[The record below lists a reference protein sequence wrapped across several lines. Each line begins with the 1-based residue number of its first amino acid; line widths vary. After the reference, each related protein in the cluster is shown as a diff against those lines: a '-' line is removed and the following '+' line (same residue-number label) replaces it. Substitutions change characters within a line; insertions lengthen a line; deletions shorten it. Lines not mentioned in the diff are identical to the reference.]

1 MPVTFSKLAY
11 HSNWPGVCAPIST
24 KKSELQPINTSV
36 PVPFEAMPASNSVIR
51 SQALRPMEQTALW
64 TFGSAL
70 TLIKEE
76 PLLHI
81 LDALDEF
88 LLHLREEILLAD
100 PFAGEKK
107 LLEKVN
113 DITLRGVL
121 FANVLQNI
129 EVSNK
134 LAKLLKVDP
143 KEALRVV
150 VQTQLRIPELE
161 DVKGSLSL
169 LSSRIRDDRDKARE
183 NDRITVYASM
193 LLREKRTVLRIA
205 RECLNRRF
213 NESATSTIRNLGRSL
228 VLDSKYAALTIDTLS
243 RAASAIVLGSY
254 KTGIDALDDVIY
266 TETLLFMLELL
277 SLLCEIFVSH
287 VGAGCV
293 TKWFEFMDETNFM
306 VSLGSFVSNREC
318 FVLLQS
324 LATIVSLQ
332 VLNVESPMEINDQS
346 YINDGKAFKLINDII
361 STRNINSIV
370 NYAWLIILYKKAIV
384 VEELLDALAPF
395 TKEISLAEINTSIA
409 FFTETLELSN
419 VFQDI
424 IKINSFL
431 HFDEIFSVVL
441 ASLLM
446 VALPL
451 MPMNVE
457 TATCVQQVLS
467 QAPPPVVERFYEN
480 SEVAK
485 AIVLARAKFP
495 VSISPYLKLASIN
508 GSFAFSEFRELKSY
522 MSVFD
527 KEAFGRVCDIDSE
540 NTDLMKL
547 SEMVDLYPPYEV
559 NNKLSLLLG
568 LNTKAKVIPSSEDGK
583 VLVTFLYKFSGWA
596 FLGRVVQ
603 NISKTF
609 DIYDEQK
616 MLVLNDM
623 LHLLVQTSTQVSP
636 DDLPLALEAMSA
648 YTDDSDIL
656 EILFRLLEQGLH
668 NRDTEI
674 LTKVMKVLTNLLPLH
689 AGRIWPHLSKSSLLP
704 NGGKEPFMSIMFGS
718 IETVRGNYEFT
729 VALTKFIGALAH
741 NCLANKHDYSDV
753 LKGEVL
759 SVMVEHAIVLFE
771 SFINCNFNDGL
782 QKLELG
788 ILLLDVFT
796 KIITTVFDTNW
807 GNSRDNEPAKEFVV
821 SAKKIL
827 DAFLSPADESA
838 RAPIPIYK
846 MVSSV
851 ASSLNYY
858 DFRDVTGFYSKHWVK
873 SALIFSKELIRRRSL
888 ITSKPS
894 QFEKQMFAQLQNLVK
909 IYSRG
914 SFRKPVL
921 DLITALTSGVWEGEQ
936 MPSMLSHLGREYSRI
951 FLHSLASDLKNSFDD
966 YGIRISVYDLLCS
979 ILEAS
984 QEGLSVLFIS
994 GRDVFRGSKSD
1005 QPLTISLLTVLK
1017 KNVNEIKYYPP
1028 SVTVHLL
1035 DAISLAFNSWTITNE
1050 DNSDEHFVKEMLKLL
1065 DDGVDGSLKTSQELI
1080 AASYRNKVLSKSAEI
1095 LSLVLFT
1102 TKNEKI
1108 KSLIVDFL
1116 YTDTFVEKVPRY
1128 LSPVLSK
1135 GPTILSISQSFEEQ
1149 FPKNKLSQFATS
1161 VRTRNRFNANA
1172 MYEMDMMETLFQ
1184 SNPEWASIR
1193 GQIEDWSAR
1202 VQNYYSQVAIAKS
1215 LGALITA
1222 LCRRLPSKE
1231 LTSYVRLVPEIL
1243 TINIVEE
1250 PYILATALQLRLER
1264 VELSFLLSQTNGSV
1278 DKTEKDTKVALSI
1291 IEKASTMLN
1300 AASDLDSS
1308 TLLTHRALLR
1318 LAHIAL
1324 STLKDDHELIISKF
1338 SVLLDFFNRVVS
1350 QGSRLIITQLQN
1362 DVYLSRTDKNHKSQ
1376 DLGELLNDLRL
1387 VISIFKCYVSF
1398 NIPDS
1403 LQCELAN
1410 SLTNSKTV
1418 DNFLS
1423 LYSFSHLITV
1433 NEEPIFSHL
1442 TLMFMQLL
1450 LSVEVFAEKFINRNL
1465 FMVIRESVIS
1475 QPLREGGIT
1484 VENSPQLHRNWTTG
1498 ILPII
1503 SATLLGPGKK
1513 SEVFNT
1519 IRSFGRQI
1527 LFCVE
1532 SWAKDSLSLRV
1543 SSAATWETTQILY
1556 LYLILSEI
1564 AKAENIAS
1572 ENLTSV
1578 DMAIL
1583 PGLETPQKRE
1593 DLMDYISNLLKH
1605 PKFLSSI
1612 IVPST
1617 PEEAKIL
1624 SSHGQAH
1631 DEFVKG
1637 IILEIFEL
1645 KDYFN

>member
-1 MPVTFSKLAY
+1 MEKKRVATINNKD
-11 HSNWPGVCAPIST
+11 ST
-24 KKSELQPINTSV
+24 
-36 PVPFEAMPASNSVIR
+36 PFEAMPASNSVSR

-88 LLHLREEILLAD
+88 LLHLREVILLANPLTGGSKD
-100 PFAGEKK
+100 
-107 LLEKVN
+107 LEKVK

-121 FANVLQNI
+121 FADVLKNI
-129 EVSNK
+129 DIANK
-134 LAKLLKVDP
+134 LARLLKVDP

-150 VQTQLRIPELE
+150 TQTQMRIPEFE

-169 LSSRIRDDRDKARE
+169 LNSRIRDEKDEARKNDK
-183 NDRITVYASM
+183 ITIYASM
-193 LLREKRTVLRIA
+193 LLKEKRTVLRIA

-213 NESATSTIRNLGRSL
+213 NENTTSTIRNLGRSL
-228 VLDSKYAALTIDTLS
+228 VLDSKYAELTIDTLS
-243 RAASAIVLGSY
+243 EAAISITSGAY
-254 KTGIDALDDVIY
+254 KTGVDTLDEIIY
-266 TETLLFMLELL
+266 TETLLFMLEQL
-277 SLLCEIFVSH
+277 SLLCEIFVSAI
-287 VGAGCV
+287 GTRSV

-306 VSLGSFVSNREC
+306 VDLGSYVSNREC

-324 LATIVSLQ
+324 LATVVSLQ
-332 VLNVESPMEINDQS
+332 VLDIENPFETNDPS
-346 YINDGKAFKLINDII
+346 YVNDGKAFKLINDII
-361 STRNINSIV
+361 STRSINSIV

-384 VEELLDALAPF
+384 VEEFSDSLSAF
-395 TKEISLAEINTSIA
+395 TKEISLAEINTSIT
-409 FFTETLELSN
+409 FFTETLELSS

-424 IKINSFL
+424 MKTNSFL
-431 HFDEIFSVVL
+431 HFDEIYSIVL

-467 QAPPPVVERFYEN
+467 QAPPAVVERFYEN
-480 SEVAK
+480 SEVIN
-485 AIVLARAKFP
+485 AIVLSRAKFP
-495 VSISPYLKLASIN
+495 VSIPPYLKLASIN
-508 GSFAFSEFRELKSY
+508 GNFAFSEFRELKSY

-527 KEAFGRVCDIDSE
+527 KEEFGRVCDIDSE

-559 NNKLSLLLG
+559 NNKLSLLLNS
-568 LNTKAKVIPSSEDGK
+568 NTKAKVIPSNEDGK
-583 VLVTFLYKFSGWA
+583 VLVTFLYKYSGWA

-609 DIYDEQK
+609 DIADKQK

-623 LHLLVQTSTQVSP
+623 LHLLVQTSSQVSLE
-636 DDLPLALEAMSA
+636 DLKVALDAMSA

-674 LTKVMKVLTNLLPLH
+674 LTKVVKLLTNLLPLH
-689 AGRIWPHLSKSSLLP
+689 SNRIWPHLSKSSLLP
-704 NGGKEPFMSIMFGS
+704 NSGKEPFMSIMFGS
-718 IETVRGNYEFT
+718 IEMVKGSYDFT

-741 NCLANKHDYSDV
+741 NCLTNKHDYADV
-753 LKGEVL
+753 LKAEVL
-759 SVMVEHAIVLFE
+759 GVMVEHAIVVFE

-788 ILLLDVFT
+788 ILLLEVFL
-796 KIITTVFDTNW
+796 KIITTVFDTNS
-807 GNSRDNEPAKEFVV
+807 GNFKDNEPAKEFVG
-821 SAKKIL
+821 SAQKIL
-827 DAFLSPADESA
+827 DAFLAQEDGSA

-851 ASSLNYY
+851 ASSMNYY
-858 DFRDVTGFYSKHWVK
+858 DFRDVTGFYSKHWIN
-873 SALIFSKELIRRRSL
+873 SALLFSKELIRCRSL

-894 QFEKQMFAQLQNLVK
+894 HFEKQMFSQLQNLVK

-914 SFRKPVL
+914 SFRRPVL
-921 DLITALTSGVWEGEQ
+921 DLISTLTSGIWEGEQ
-936 MPSMLSHLGREYSRI
+936 MPSMLSHLGREHSRI
-951 FLHSLASDLKNSFDD
+951 FLHSLASDLNNSFDD

-994 GRDVFRGSKSD
+994 GRDVFGGSKSET
-1005 QPLTISLLTVLK
+1005 PLTISLLAVLK

-1028 SVTVHLL
+1028 SVTAHLL
-1035 DAISLAFNSWTITNE
+1035 DAISLAFNSWTIANE

-1065 DDGVDGSLKTSQELI
+1065 DDDLGDGHFKNPQDYI
-1080 AASYRNKVLSKSAEI
+1080 AACYRNKVLAKSAEI
-1095 LSLVLFT
+1095 LSLILFT
-1102 TKNEKI
+1102 TKNEKT
-1108 KSLIVDFL
+1108 KNLIIDVLYKDSFVDKL
-1116 YTDTFVEKVPRY
+1116 PR
-1128 LSPVLSK
+1128 LLCPTLSK
-1135 GPTILSISQSFEEQ
+1135 GPTLQSISEEFEEH
-1149 FPKNKLSQFATS
+1149 FSKYKLSQFATS
-1161 VRTRNRFNANA
+1161 VRKRNRFSANEL
-1172 MYEMDMMETLFQ
+1172 YEIDMMNTLFQ
-1184 SNPEWASIR
+1184 SSPQWIGIR
-1193 GQIEDWSAR
+1193 DRIADWSAR
-1202 VQNYYSQVAIAKS
+1202 IQNYYSQVAIAKS
-1215 LGALITA
+1215 IGALITA
-1222 LCRRLPSKE
+1222 LCRRSPTKDLARYLK
-1231 LTSYVRLVPEIL
+1231 LTPEIL
-1243 TINIVEE
+1243 TINVVEE
-1250 PYILATALQLRLER
+1250 PYILATATQLRLER
-1264 VELSFLLSQTNGSV
+1264 VELSFLLFQTNGGV
-1278 DKTEKDTKVALSI
+1278 EKADRDTKVALKV

-1300 AASDLDSS
+1300 AASDLNN
-1308 TLLTHRALLR
+1308 TTPVTQRALLR

-1324 STLKDDHELIISKF
+1324 SILGEDHELIIAKF
-1338 SVLLDFFNRVVS
+1338 SVLRDFFNRVVS
-1350 QGSRLIITQLQN
+1350 QGSRLIIIQLQN
-1362 DVYLSRTDKNHKSQ
+1362 DVYLSRADKKHKSH

-1387 VISIFKCYVSF
+1387 VISIFKCYVMF

-1403 LQCELAN
+1403 LQRELAN
-1410 SLTNSKTV
+1410 SLTDNKTV

-1423 LYSFSHLITV
+1423 LYSFSHLIVV

-1442 TLMFMQLL
+1442 TLMFVQLL
-1450 LSVEVFAEKFINRNL
+1450 LSVDVFAEKFINRNM

-1484 VENSPQLHRNWTTG
+1484 IENSPQLHRNWTTG

-1503 SATLLGPGKK
+1503 SATLLGPGNKT
-1513 SEVFNT
+1513 EVFNT

-1527 LFCVE
+1527 AFCIE
-1532 SWAKDSLSLRV
+1532 SWAKDSRSLHV
-1543 SSAATWETTQILY
+1543 SSAVTWETTQILH

-1564 AKAENIAS
+1564 AKAEKISSDNP
-1572 ENLTSV
+1572 TSV

-1624 SSHGQAH
+1624 KSHDKVH
-1631 DEFVKG
+1631 EEFVRG
-1637 IILEIFEL
+1637 VILEISEL
-1645 KDYFN
+1645 KDYLS